1 MVFLLLANVHRI
13 SLVVV
18 LKIRLFSFGIAFNIS
33 MRRVEIGSVRG
44 LLPFAGWLIVSILR
58 SVSMSFHSSDKA
70 SIVLAALSFSIC
82 RNVATRLLV
91 VAISWSISV
100 SCGMNGSVSFLL

>member
-18 LKIRLFSFGIAFNIS
+18 LNIRWFSFGIALTIS
-33 MRRVEIGSVRG
+33 MRCVDIGSVRG
-44 LLPFAGWLIVSILR
+44 LLPFAGWLIVSTLR
-58 SVSMSFHSSDKA
+58 SVSMSFHSSASA
-70 SIVLAALSFSIC
+70 SIVRAALSFSIC
-82 RNVATRLLV
+82 RNVATRLLA
-91 VAISWSISV
+91 VAISWSISA